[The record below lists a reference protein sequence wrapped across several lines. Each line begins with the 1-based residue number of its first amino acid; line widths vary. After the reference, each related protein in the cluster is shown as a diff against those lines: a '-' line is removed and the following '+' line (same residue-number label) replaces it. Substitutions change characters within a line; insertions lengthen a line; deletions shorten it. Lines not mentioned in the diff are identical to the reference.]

1 MNSLSN
7 VDWAGLGL
15 KVLAAIVVLII
26 TAILAAVLKSA
37 ASKLAQKVPALRRIG
52 QDGASLGNAVGTIL
66 SMVIWLL
73 GLVIVLGIFQ
83 LNQVLTPVTSMLE
96 QGLGFL
102 PNIIGAV
109 FVFVIGLV
117 IAKIVRALITTAL
130 HAVDF
135 GKLLGTAQSGIQRAT
150 GGAMGDQRGTQG
162 APSAQGTASA
172 QGQAPG
178 HTQPLPQ
185 QGQAP
190 QQHPQQGQP
199 QQGQHPQ
206 AQPQQGHAGQGGGKP
221 GSNIPEIIA
230 SVVFAL
236 IMIVV
241 SIASLQILGIASIS
255 DPAASML
262 TTVFTAI
269 PNIIAAVALVGIGVL
284 IARFVTGLFRPI
296 LESTGID
303 DWLQKND
310 VISEG
315 SSATPTVLRIIEI
328 AVVLFF
334 AVMAAQVLGFPQIT
348 EILSQIL
355 NLGGSVLFGAVIIAA
370 GFFIASVVSKLVSGT
385 ASTVIKWAIIILFA
399 AMGLQSM
406 GVADRII
413 EIAFGALVIGLA
425 AAAVLAFGL
434 GGRDA
439 AARQLE
445 KIEENKGKAGAPGK
459 ASAAAGST
467 GASGPAAAGPGSSG
481 PASAPTTEGPQV

>member
-1 MNSLSN
+1 MSN

-15 KVLAAIVVLII
+15 KVLAAVVVLIV

-150 GGAMGDQRGTQG
+150 GGAMGDQRGTQAAG
-162 APSAQGTASA
+162 SAQGTASA

-178 HTQPLPQ
+178 HTQPV
-185 QGQAP
+185 
-190 QQHPQQGQP
+190 PQQGQP
-199 QQGQHPQ
+199 QQGHP
-206 AQPQQGHAGQGGGKP
+206 GQGGGKP
-221 GSNIPEIIA
+221 ASNIPEIIA

-255 DPAASML
+255 DPAAAML

-355 NLGGSVLFGAVIIAA
+355 NLGGSVLFGAVIIGA

-385 ASTVIKWAIIILFA
+385 ASTIIKWAIIILFA

-445 KIEENKGKAGAPGK
+445 KIEENKGKASASGK
-459 ASAAAGST
+459 ASAAAGATGST
-467 GASGPAAAGPGSSG
+467 GPASSGPAAGGPGS
-481 PASAPTTEGPQV
+481 APSTEGPQA

>member
-1 MNSLSN
+1 VNSLSN

-15 KVLAAIVVLII
+15 KVLAAIVVLIV

-102 PNIIGAV
+102 PNIIGAI

-135 GKLLGTAQSGIQRAT
+135 GKLLGTAQSGIQKAT
-150 GGAMGDQRGTQG
+150 GGAMGDQGGARG
-162 APSAQGTASA
+162 AVPA

-178 HTQPLPQ
+178 QTQPVPQ
-185 QGQAP
+185 QGHP
-190 QQHPQQGQP
+190 QQQGAPVQPGAQGHPQQG
-199 QQGQHPQ
+199 H
-206 AQPQQGHAGQGGGKP
+206 PQQGHPGQGGGKP

-255 DPAASML
+255 DPAAEML

-315 SSATPTVLRIIEI
+315 SSATPTVLRIVEI

-334 AVMAAQVLGFPQIT
+334 GVMAAQVLGFPQIT
-348 EILSQIL
+348 AILSQIL
-355 NLGGSVLFGAVIIAA
+355 DLGGSVLFGAVIIAA

-413 EIAFGALVIGLA
+413 EIAFGSLVIGLA

-445 KIEENKGKAGAPGK
+445 KIEENKGKAGTSAK
-459 ASAAAGST
+459 ASATPGST
-467 GASGPAAAGPGSSG
+467 GSSGPGSTG
-481 PASAPTTEGPQV
+481 PASAPSTEGPQA

>member
-15 KVLAAIVVLII
+15 KVLSAVVVII
-26 TAILAAVLKSA
+26 IAAILAAVLKSA
-37 ASKLAQKVPALRRIG
+37 VSKLAQKVPALRRIG
-52 QDGASLGNAVGTIL
+52 QDGASLGNAVGTIV
-66 SMVIWLL
+66 SMVVWLL

-130 HAVDF
+130 RAVDF
-135 GKLLGTAQSGIQRAT
+135 GKLLGTAQTGIQKAT
-150 GGAMGDQRGTQG
+150 GGVMGDQSGDRTGQK
-162 APSAQGTASA
+162 APAQQSA
-172 QGQAPG
+172 
-178 HTQPLPQ
+178 Q
-185 QGQAP
+185 QGQD
-190 QQHPQQGQP
+190 GQR
-199 QQGQHPQ
+199 
-206 AQPQQGHAGQGGGKP
+206 AV
-221 GSNIPEIIA
+221 SNLPEIIA

-241 SIASLQILGIASIS
+241 SIAALQILGIASIS
-255 DPAASML
+255 DPAAEML
-262 TTVFTAI
+262 TSVFTAI

-284 IARFVTGLFRPI
+284 IARFVTGLFRPV

-303 DWLQKND
+303 EWLQKND

-315 SSATPTVLRIIEI
+315 SSATPTVLRIVEI

-334 AVMAAQVLGFPQIT
+334 GVMAAQVLGFPQIT
-348 EILSQIL
+348 AILSQIL
-355 NLGGSVLFGAVIIAA
+355 DLGGSVLFGAVIIAA

-385 ASTVIKWAIIILFA
+385 ASTIIKWAIIILFA

-413 EIAFGALVIGLA
+413 EIAFGSLVIGLA

-445 KIEENKGKAGAPGK
+445 KIEENKGKAGTSAK
-459 ASAAAGST
+459 ASTASGST
-467 GASGPAAAGPGSSG
+467 GGPGPASSG
-481 PASAPTTEGPQV
+481 PASAPSTGGPQA